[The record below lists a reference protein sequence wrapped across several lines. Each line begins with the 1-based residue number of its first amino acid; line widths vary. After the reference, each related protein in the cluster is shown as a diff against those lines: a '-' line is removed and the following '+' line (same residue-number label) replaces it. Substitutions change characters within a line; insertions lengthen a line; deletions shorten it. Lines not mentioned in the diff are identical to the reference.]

1 MKSFFMQFRIQL
13 RFGIVFLVALLFLS
27 SCGPQLSEQRAIE
40 LVRLN
45 YKQQNTTEGAG
56 TWLIDSIAINNI
68 EKIGLDSIGTYKVT
82 AYVNGLYKLP
92 VMEDAPQGYT
102 EKFFDTVQFFARK
115 SGKAWMADDW
125 VIVGSRHE

>member
-13 RFGIVFLVALLFLS
+13 RVGIVFLVALLFLS

-82 AYVNGLYKLP
+82 
-92 VMEDAPQGYT
+92 
-102 EKFFDTVQFFARK
+102 
-115 SGKAWMADDW
+115 
-125 VIVGSRHE
+125 